1 MPNAD
6 HTAAAS
12 LDHDLDALVTG
23 TPEHDHASDRTS
35 DPATS
40 ADLRR
45 AAHQFHGLAA
55 RADRR
60 AEDAA
65 TRQTLDSI
73 WENVMNTHVPSA
85 TTIAPPATLIPE
97 RRPRSPLHLRRSAIS
112 PGAIHWHGI
121 ANGLLAAVLIL
132 AIAAGFWRAYDFQ
145 GPGRDGDGDQAS
157 HLAGL
162 TAQDATPSG
171 SPVRVDMPTAE
182 DCTVEPLTVDRVM
195 ELVEDP
201 YDLGETVGTPGPPP
215 PSVIEPS
222 TYPTQEVMDEIDAV
236 HRQVV
241 ACAMAGSPFQV
252 WALVQPELIGQDVL
266 QALPVFAD
274 ESEVRAYLE
283 GLEAGLSDEQVSVLQ
298 ARYGFATGPSLGEVA
313 TILMVDPNP
322 RNSITLPT
330 DQTLDIVRV
339 GALVCTL
346 DGGVERIYPGV
357 LDKATESQTYFEY
370 QYSSYSTAGGRWVL
384 NSIPGAG

>member
-1 MPNAD
+1 MPNDD

-60 AEDAA
+60 AEGVA
-65 TRQTLDSI
+65 TQQTLDSI
-73 WENVMNTHVPSA
+73 WENVMNTHVPSS
-85 TTIAPPATLIPE
+85 TTITSPATLIPG
-97 RRPRSPLHLRRSAIS
+97 RRPRPHLRRHAIS
-112 PGAIHWHGI
+112 PGSFPWHGT

-132 AIAAGFWRAYDFQ
+132 AIATGFWRATDGF
-145 GPGRDGDGDQAS
+145 GPGNGDQAS
-157 HLAGL
+157 HLASL

-195 ELVEDP
+195 EIVEDP
-201 YDLGETVGTPGPPP
+201 YDLGEKVVGTPGPPP

-236 HRQVV
+236 HRQVI

-252 WALVQPELIGQDVL
+252 WALVHPARVAENVL
-266 QALPVFAD
+266 QALPVYAD
-274 ESEVRAYLE
+274 ESEVRAYLGQLQD
-283 GLEAGLSDEQVSVLQ
+283 GLADEQAISI
-298 ARYGFATGPSLGEVA
+298 ASSYGLLYGPTPPGEVTGA
-313 TILMVDPNP
+313 IMVDPNP

-330 DQTLDIVRV
+330 DQTLDVVRV
-339 GALVCTL
+339 GALLCTP
-346 DGGVERIYPGV
+346 GGVVERIEPGV
-357 LDKATESQTYFEY
+357 LNKATEGQTYFEY